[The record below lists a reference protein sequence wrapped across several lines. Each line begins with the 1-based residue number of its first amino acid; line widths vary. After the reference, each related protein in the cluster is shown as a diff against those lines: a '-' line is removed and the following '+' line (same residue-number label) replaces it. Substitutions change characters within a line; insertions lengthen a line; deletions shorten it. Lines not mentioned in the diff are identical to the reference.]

1 MKATTLWKVW
11 GKPVMSFPSFSQKKE
26 MKKKS
31 YTYWNE
37 KVKRLSLSFRVLLE
51 FLSQASSVEDIKSP
65 CLFELSRSKSR
76 SACVSGSGCIWVW
89 LCSQKQPSVTSNPHP
104 HHQGQKGK
112 LQLVSLAENTTARR
126 RRKLHAPRR
135 FPVLLLLRYIFSE

>member
-1 MKATTLWKVW
+1 MKGLGRT
-11 GKPVMSFPSFSQKKE
+11 GHEFSK
-26 MKKKS
+26 
-31 YTYWNE
+31 

-51 FLSQASSVEDIKSP
+51 SLSQASSVEDIESP

-89 LCSQKQPSVTSNPHP
+89 LLSQKLLSVTSNPHP
-104 HHQGQKGK
+104 HHQDQKVK

-126 RRKLHAPRR
+126 KLRAPRR
-135 FPVLLLLRYIFSE
+135 FPVLLLLRYIF